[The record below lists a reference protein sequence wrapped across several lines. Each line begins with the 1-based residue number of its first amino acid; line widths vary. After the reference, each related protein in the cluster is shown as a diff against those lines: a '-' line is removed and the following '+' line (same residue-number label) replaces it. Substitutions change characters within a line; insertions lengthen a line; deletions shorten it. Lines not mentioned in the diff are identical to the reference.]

1 MSALR
6 TTMKTPSNQPA
17 AQGRR
22 GKEIL
27 VVDDDVAVAAMARAV
42 LEAAGYSTLCASSG
56 EEAVELYTQVFQAG
70 GQIELVVMDITLPGG
85 ISGIETLDRLRKVN
99 PEVKVIASSGYFDD
113 SAATAAKKRGFVG
126 ILPKPYTAERMTRLV
141 QWSLGQA
148 A

>member
-1 MSALR
+1 
-6 TTMKTPSNQPA
+6 MKTPSIQPA
-17 AQGRR
+17 GQGRR

-56 EEAVELYTQVFQAG
+56 EEAVEIYSQVYHAG
-70 GQIELVVMDITLPGG
+70 GEIELVVLDITLPGG
-85 ISGIETLDRLRKVN
+85 ISGIETLDRLREVN

-113 SAATAAKKRGFVG
+113 SASTAAKKRGFVG